1 MQKAILKNDPFHA
14 GKHRDICRKTPGHS
28 MENVQTFGLKRLSII
43 FQGKKQPDFLLNA
56 FRFRTNSHYQK
67 DSHTMCFTPTRQ
79 RYTLN

>member
-1 MQKAILKNDPFHA
+1 MPENTGTFA
-14 GKHRDICRKTPGHS
+14 GKRRDIPWKTPGHS